1 MTENPK
7 QFPRFI
13 DRKITIFTLGLQN
26 ADIDSLQLVSHVVQR
41 NPETRQAK
49 TLHRLKW
56 LSQRVSCS
64 PAWRFCTT

>member
-1 MTENPK
+1 MPENPK
-7 QFPRFI
+7 QFRRFI
-13 DRKITIFTLGLQN
+13 DRKITTFTLGLQN
-26 ADIDSLQLVSHVVQR
+26 ADIDSLQLVSQVVQR
-41 NPETRQAK
+41 NPGTRQAK